1 MKYFLFF
8 LIFNFTFCLKAKKSP
23 FDLSEPS
30 FGMIGFIFAS
40 LNRTTSSDTTP
51 PTVTVTN
58 LKSKGTIETGSI
70 VGTASDN
77 VGVSS
82 VEVQINS
89 GSYVAAT
96 VTAVSGATTPSVTW
110 KYTLPKG
117 SAGNVLKQGPKNTIN
132 VRATN
137 KSGKQTVTSLTEIRK
152 GENKDINGDGYPDI
166 VVGAPNYPS
175 GTNTGRVYIFYS
187 SATGP
192 TQTLFS
198 GANQTI
204 DGTASSYF
212 GTHTLLSDF
221 NQDGSVDLFVCASD
235 IGSSTGN
242 RGYLYYGSSTG
253 IPTSSTVT
261 FTPPKGGGSQE
272 YCKTNPVVGDFNGD
286 GFPDIAVGDVTGPN
300 GEVYIYNGGNSNISS
315 SPNITIVGTAIN
327 FGGYTL
333 AVGDINGDGYA
344 DLAAGT
350 PTVLSKDIFIFHGSS
365 SGLAISISSAT
376 TSILTGG
383 GLFNRLAFGDLN
395 NDGYDDLIAGDTT
408 ASTNTGKLYIYYSNG
423 TNLSTTAGLT
433 INGNGTNQYFPAAIG
448 QYAKTLAVADIN
460 QDGKNDL
467 IVGNGG
473 ATTPGTNQGSIFIF
487 NGCSSNSLCIANGSN
502 ASSAN
507 FALSGSAVS
516 DFFGYSFSISDIN
529 NDGIPDLLTSAKGY
543 NSNRGGLYIFLNKGT
558 GFTTSISN
566 VDRLF
571 TGENVNDNS
580 GASL

>member
-8 LIFNFTFCLKAKKSP
+8 LILNFTFCLKAKKSP

-89 GSYVAAT
+89 GSYAAAT
-96 VTAVSGATTPSVTW
+96 LTTTANIATPSVSW
-110 KYTLPKG
+110 KYSYPKG
-117 SAGNVLKQGPKNTIN
+117 SSGNILKQGPKNTISI
-132 VRATN
+132 RATS
-137 KSGKQTVTSLTEIRK
+137 KSGKQTTLTLTEIRK
-152 GENKDINGDGYPDI
+152 GENKDIDGDGLPDF
-166 VVGAPNYPS
+166 VLGSPNFPS
-175 GTNTGRVYIFYS
+175 GANNGRVYIFYS
-187 SATGP
+187 SQTNA
-192 TQTLFS
+192 TQT
-198 GANQTI
+198 AKQTL
-204 DGTASSYF
+204 DGTAGSYF
-212 GTHTLLSDF
+212 GMHTLLSDF
-221 NQDGSVDLFVCASD
+221 NQDGYVDLFVCAS
-235 IGSSTGN
+235 IPGTSAAN
-242 RGYLYYGSSTG
+242 RGYLYNGTANGISSSISLTFVPPLGGSSG
-253 IPTSSTVT
+253 E
-261 FTPPKGGGSQE
+261 F
-272 YCKTNPVVGDFNGD
+272 CKTNPVVGDFNGD
-286 GFPDIAVGDVTGPN
+286 GFPDLAIGDVTGPN
-300 GEVYIYNGGNSNISS
+300 GQIYIYNGGSS
-315 SPNITIVGTAIN
+315 GLSTTPTLTILGSTSN

-333 AVGDINGDGYA
+333 AVGDINGDGFT
-344 DLAAGT
+344 DLASAT
-350 PTVLSKDIFIFHGSS
+350 ATVLSKDIFIFHGSVG
-365 SGLAISISSAT
+365 GLNTSISNAT
-376 TSILTGG
+376 TSILVGG
-383 GLFNRLAFGDLN
+383 GLSNRIAFGDLN
-395 NDGYDDLIAGDTT
+395 NDGFDDLAVGDTT
-408 ASTNTGKLYIYYSNG
+408 LTSNTGRLSIYLSNG
-423 TNLSTTAGLT
+423 STISTTVSLT
-433 INGNGTNQYFPAAIG
+433 INGNGTSQFFPSANG
-448 QYAKTLAVADIN
+448 QYARTIAIADIN

-507 FALSGSAVS
+507 YSLSGSAAS
-516 DFFGYSFSISDIN
+516 DFFGYSLSISDIN